1 MKIDCSI
8 TKNYFLEKAKMVN
21 QKEGVICGNCAKC
34 PLSDKNNGVGLPC
47 RIFEC
52 EFPTT
57 AVKIVQQWSDEHQI
71 KTRAE
76 RFFELFTNARRRPFS
91 KNPDF
96 CVLNLNNNIKCKCNR
111 KCDECWEKPYEE
123 GDF

>member
-1 MKIDCSI
+1 
-8 TKNYFLEKAKMVN
+8 MVN
-21 QKEGVICGNCAKC
+21 QKEGAICENCAKC

-76 RFFELFTNARRRPFS
+76 RFFENFPNADRKECRGVTIPTI
-91 KNPDF
+91 DI
-96 CVLNLNNNIKCKCNR
+96 CDLNNKVKCDK
-111 KCDECWEKPYEE
+111 KGICDECWLRPYEE